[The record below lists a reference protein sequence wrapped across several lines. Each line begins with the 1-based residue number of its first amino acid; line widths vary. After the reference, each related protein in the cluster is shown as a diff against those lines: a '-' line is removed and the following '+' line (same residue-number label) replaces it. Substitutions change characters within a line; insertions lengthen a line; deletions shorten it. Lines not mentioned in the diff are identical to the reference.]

1 MTTRMDEL
9 IASVAATVDIPMPPT
24 VKINLAKAGIVPPT
38 SGTKLSVADVDA
50 KLLAAS
56 IKLPDR
62 VEVKQQ
68 LARAGLL

>member
-1 MTTRMDEL
+1 MPTRIDQL

-24 VKINLAKAGIVPPT
+24 VKINLAKAGIVPPAN
-38 SGTKLSVADVDA
+38 GTKLLVADVDA
-50 KLLAAS
+50 KLKAAA
-56 IKLPDR
+56 IGMGAR